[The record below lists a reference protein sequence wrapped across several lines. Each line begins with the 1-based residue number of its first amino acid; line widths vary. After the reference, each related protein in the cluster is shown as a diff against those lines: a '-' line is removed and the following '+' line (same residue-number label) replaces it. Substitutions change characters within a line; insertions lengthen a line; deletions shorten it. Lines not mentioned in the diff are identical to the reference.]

1 MHWNRA
7 AHAYRMGHMTA
18 VLAIVLLGARLAS
31 YHVLGG
37 VAAVLGVLVS
47 QSMRKPLRMP
57 RVLDGK
63 SA

>member
-1 MHWNRA
+1 
-7 AHAYRMGHMTA
+7 MGHITA
-18 VLAIVLLGARLAS
+18 VLAIVLLGERLAS
-31 YHVLGG
+31 YHVVGG

-47 QSMRKPLRMP
+47 QSMRKLLRMP